1 MQSVRS
7 VGRGFF
13 PLDEELA
20 LLPGSLTPHTHES
33 LVRLGAWMPFEP
45 ATQLLS
51 DMLGVSVSKSKG
63 ERYTEAAGGA
73 YVALQTEEADEIER
87 QAPAALPGSEKL
99 VMSADGA
106 MVPVLQGE
114 WAEVKTMVIGEVTA
128 PVLERG
134 EWVVHTRNL
143 SYFSRLV
150 NSERFE
156 HLTLSE
162 VHRRGVESSHQVAA
176 VMDGAD
182 WLQGLVDYHRPD
194 AVRILDFPHA
204 GQRLGQVAQAI
215 WGEETPE
222 TSQWTSEQLHQLKHQ
237 GAAGVLAQLRQLQEQ
252 HSELEVLAENL
263 AYLEK
268 RKAQMQYPVFQQQ
281 GWPIGSGIVES
292 GNKLVVEAR
301 LKGAGMHWKR
311 ANVDPMLA
319 LRNIICSDR
328 WRQEW
333 PRIEQRLR
341 QQETQRRKAL
351 WEKHRRI
358 KQPAVTLPP
367 ETVVTDVPEPPPVSR
382 TDPPTATVVQPVK
395 RTEPWR
401 PAANHPWRHSPLG
414 RALYRPSDPAKN

>member
-1 MQSVRS
+1 MRS
-7 VGRGFF
+7 ARNAGQGFF

-20 LLPGSLTPHTHES
+20 LLPGSLTPHTQES
-33 LVRLGAWMPFEP
+33 LVRLGAWMPFKP
-45 ATQLLS
+45 ATQLLL

-63 ERYTEAAGGA
+63 KRYTEAAGGA

-106 MVPVLQGE
+106 MVPVLHGE
-114 WAEVKTMVIGEVTA
+114 WAEAKTLVIGEVSA

-182 WLQGLVDYHRPD
+182 WLQSLVDYHRPD

-204 GQRLGQVAQAI
+204 GQRLGQVAQGI

-222 TSQWTSEQLHQLKHQ
+222 ASQWTSEQLHQLKHQ
-237 GAAGVLAQLRQLQEQ
+237 GPASVLAQLHQLQEQ
-252 HSELEVLAENL
+252 HSELEILAGNL

-268 RKAQMQYPVFQQQ
+268 REAQMQYPVFQQQ
-281 GWPIGSGIVES
+281 SWPIGSGIVES

-311 ANVDPMLA
+311 DNVDPMLA

-341 QQETQRRKAL
+341 QQATQRRKAL
-351 WEKHRRI
+351 WEKRHQT
-358 KQPAVTLPP
+358 KQPAVSLPP
-367 ETVVTDVPEPPPVSR
+367 AIVTIAVPAPPPLSQI
-382 TDPPTATVVQPVK
+382 DPPIETVVQPVN
-395 RTEPWR
+395 RTEPKR
-401 PAANHPWRHSPLG
+401 PAANHPWRRSPFG
-414 RALYRPSDPAKN
+414 RALYRPSDPAKK